1 MKEEENS
8 LKKRTLK
15 NFFWSGSSNLV
26 LQILTL
32 AFGVF
37 LSRILSPTEYGIVG
51 MLTIFT
57 LVATS
62 IQESGFLTALINK
75 KTVDGK
81 DYNSIF
87 WFNISLGT
95 FLYFSLYSLAPT
107 IAAFFDEPRLVS
119 LARYCFITILFS
131 SFSVAQ
137 NAYLL
142 KNQQIKH
149 RAIAAVVGSIISNVA
164 GITLALLGYSYWA
177 FASINVVY
185 QFIVTLL
192 FWHYSP
198 FRPTFTFSLAP
209 IKEMAPF
216 SLNILA
222 TNIVSQIS
230 NNIFAPLLGKFYNTI
245 DVGNYTQG
253 NKWTTTSQSVISG
266 MLQNITQVL
275 LSEVRD
281 SKERHNRIFIKLV
294 DFTCFIAFP
303 CMFILSLCAQD
314 FIVILITE
322 KWIES
327 AVFLQFL
334 TLVSPFLIVS
344 VLYTQLIL
352 SSGKSA
358 IYRTATIS
366 LCLLQIILQLVIY
379 PHGILAMITGYAIL
393 NIIWLLVWQHYVCKI
408 TSIPYLLLFSIV
420 GKYSL
425 ITAGVILA
433 THFITLNID
442 LIYVRFISKIFIAG
456 GIYVG
461 IMYLLKADALKE
473 GLEIIKKRKA

>member
-1 MKEEENS
+1 MNEEENS
-8 LKKRTLK
+8 LKKKTLK

-32 AFGVF
+32 AFGIF

-51 MLTIFT
+51 MVLIFT

-62 IQESGFLTALINK
+62 IQESGFLTALINRK
-75 KTVDGK
+75 VIDKR

-87 WFNISLGT
+87 WFNVSLGT
-95 FLYFSLYSLAPT
+95 FLYISLYFLAPT
-107 IAAFFDEPRLVS
+107 IAAFFDEPRIVS

-149 RAIAAVVGSIISNVA
+149 RAFAAITGSIISNVA

-177 FASINVVY
+177 YASINVVY
-185 QFIVTLL
+185 QFIVMLL
-192 FWHYSP
+192 FWHYSA
-198 FRPTFTFSLAP
+198 FRPVFTFSLTP

-216 SLNILA
+216 SLNILT

-303 CMFILSLCAQD
+303 CMFILSLSAQD
-314 FIVILITE
+314 LIVILITE

-344 VLYTQLIL
+344 ILYTQLIL
-352 SSGKSA
+352 SSGKSD
-358 IYRTATIS
+358 IYRTITIS
-366 LCLLQIILQLVIY
+366 LCLLQIALQLIIY
-379 PHGILAMITGYAIL
+379 PYGITTMIAGYAVL

-408 TSIPYLLLFSIV
+408 TSIPYSLLFNMV

-425 ITAGVILA
+425 ITACVILA

-442 LIYVRFISKIFIAG
+442 LIYFRFISKIFIAG
-456 GIYVG
+456 GIYIG
-461 IMYLLKADALKE
+461 IMYLLKAEALKE
-473 GLEIIKKRKA
+473 ALEIIKKRKI